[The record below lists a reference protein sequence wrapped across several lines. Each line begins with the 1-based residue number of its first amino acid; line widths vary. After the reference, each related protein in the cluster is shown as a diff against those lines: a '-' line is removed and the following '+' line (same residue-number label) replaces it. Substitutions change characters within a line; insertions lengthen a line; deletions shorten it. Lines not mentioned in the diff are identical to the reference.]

1 MKKLGARPSAST
13 LEPEMTDEELSG
25 LKSWLQTAGL
35 KAGHLEIGTA
45 AGGTL
50 CFLMNQYAATDRPQ
64 FTVVDTMSYFA
75 DQMDTV
81 KRNLTN
87 HELAPGQIDFRVMS
101 SDNAFAKAEADKDR
115 FDFILVDASHKV
127 RYVMNDLRWM
137 RLLNVGGLACFHDY
151 APQFKGVRWP
161 IDRFLRRNPHFTRV
175 DQAGSL
181 LCLRKEREAARPE
194 VTGADRLWAWTC
206 SPILQWDL
214 SIQKRRNRRRKVKEG

>member
-1 MKKLGARPSAST
+1 MGIRLSANT

-25 LKSWLQTAGL
+25 LKSWLQEADL
-35 KAGHLEIGTA
+35 KGSHLEIGTA
-45 AGGTL
+45 AAGTL
-50 CFLMNQYAATDRPQ
+50 CFLMNQYAAADRPQ
-64 FTVVDTMSYFA
+64 FAVVDTMSYFA
-75 DQMDTV
+75 DQMGTV
-81 KRNLTN
+81 KRNLAN
-87 HELAPGQIDFRVMS
+87 HELDAEQVDFRVMS
-101 SDNAFAKAEADKDR
+101 SDDAFTRAEAAQDR

-175 DQAGSL
+175 NQAGSL
-181 LCLRKEREAARPE
+181 LCLRKEREEPRIE
-194 VTGADRLWAWTC
+194 VNGADRLWAWIC

-214 SIQKRRNRRRKVKEG
+214 SIQKRRNRRKRTNHG